1 MAIVHTRRTPQPP
14 RILTLVVTQ
23 LADGFG
29 GRFHAVLLSL
39 YAMRIGGLA
48 GFAGFT
54 ALGTLGIVI
63 STVIAGWLTAKLG
76 GRRTMVL
83 SAALLAICRVAAY
96 VVVAFDGSLL
106 TLGIL
111 RMLGAKA
118 GTLMVNAAKAQV
130 PDGKKAVSALAWM
143 NVANGIGQAL
153 ATAAAGLLALSPT
166 WLIVVLGAP
175 MAALPTLPMI
185 RLARHA
191 TSVAVPLR
199 EQWRAF
205 RIVAP
210 AALLGAWVQ
219 LWASGLANLKDGLTV
234 DLYSANWLGPVTLAS
249 LAGSFLAAAVLPRLE
264 KLRLPLASDW
274 VTWGAL
280 GVACIAGWAVA
291 DLGVAWLLVG
301 QLFAGVAAQA
311 LASLSEARVLEGA
324 GRENAMPALTAS
336 GGVAG
341 LFGAV
346 GVVVVPPALEAFGY
360 AGAAGV
366 LSAPLALT
374 ALYGVYRLFTTTR
387 PVVAAFAPAS
397 VVRARPAAEGD
408 AIAG

>member
-1 MAIVHTRRTPQPP
+1 MATVHTPSAPRPP
-14 RILTLVVTQ
+14 RVLVLVVTQ

-39 YAMRIGGLA
+39 YALRIGGLS
-48 GFAGFT
+48 GFAGLT

-63 STVIAGWLTAKLG
+63 STLLAGWLTSKLG

-96 VVVAFDGSLL
+96 VVVAFDGGVL

-143 NVANGIGQAL
+143 NVANGFGQVL
-153 ATAAAGLLALSPT
+153 ATATAGLLALSPT

-191 TSVAVPLR
+191 TSVAVPLK

-234 DLYSANWLGPVTLAS
+234 ELYSASWLGPITLAN
-249 LAGSFLAAAVLPRLE
+249 LAGSFLAATALPRLE
-264 KLRLPLASDW
+264 RLRLPLASDW
-274 VTWGAL
+274 VIWGAL
-280 GVACIAGWAVA
+280 GIACIAGWAIA
-291 DLGVAWLLVG
+291 DLGIVWLLVG

-341 LFGAV
+341 LLGAV
-346 GVVVVPPALEAFGY
+346 GVVVVPPLLEALGY
-360 AGAAGV
+360 AGAVGV
-366 LSAPLALT
+366 LSVPLALT
-374 ALYGVYRLFTTTR
+374 AFYGVYRLFTTTR

-397 VVRARPAAEGD
+397 VVRASPTTRGEVSSG
-408 AIAG
+408 

>member
-1 MAIVHTRRTPQPP
+1 MHSRRHTHPP
-14 RILTLVVTQ
+14 RVLTLIITQ

-39 YAMRIGGLA
+39 YAMRIGGLT

-63 STVIAGWLTAKLG
+63 STLMAGWLTAKLG

-83 SAALLAICRVAAY
+83 SAALLASCRVAAY
-96 VVVAFDGSLL
+96 VVVALDGSLL

-143 NVANGIGQAL
+143 NVAGGLGQAL
-153 ATAAAGLLALSPT
+153 ATAAAGLLALGPT
-166 WLIVVLGAP
+166 WLIVLLGAP

-191 TSVAVPLR
+191 TSVAVPLK

-205 RIVAP
+205 RFVAP
-210 AALLGAWVQ
+210 TALLGAWVQ

-234 DLYSANWLGPVTLAS
+234 DLYSASWLGPVTVAG
-249 LAGSFLAAAVLPRLE
+249 LAGSFVAAAALPRLE
-264 KLRLPLASDW
+264 KLRLPLATDW
-274 VTWGAL
+274 ITWAAL

-291 DLGVAWLLVG
+291 DLGIAWLLVG

-311 LASLSEARVLEGA
+311 LGALSEARVLEGA
-324 GRENAMPALTAS
+324 GRDNAMPALTAS
-336 GGVAG
+336 AGVAG
-341 LFGAV
+341 LFGAA
-346 GVVVVPPALEAFGY
+346 GVVIVPPLLRELGY
-360 AGAAGV
+360 AGASGI

-374 ALYGVYRLFTTTR
+374 ALYGLYRLFTSTR

-397 VVRARPAAEGD
+397 VVQARPGVGGD
-408 AIAG
+408 AAAG

>member
-1 MAIVHTRRTPQPP
+1 MTTSASRQSPQP
-14 RILTLVVTQ
+14 RILTLLLTQ

-63 STVIAGWLTAKLG
+63 STVMAGWLTSKLG
-76 GRRTMVL
+76 GRRTMVY
-83 SAALLAICRVAAY
+83 SAALLAVCRVAAY
-96 VVVAFDGSLL
+96 VVVACDGGLL

-130 PDGKKAVSALAWM
+130 PDGKNAVSSLAWM
-143 NVANGIGQAL
+143 NVANGIGQAV
-153 ATAAAGLLALSPT
+153 ATAAAGMLALGPT
-166 WLIVVLGAP
+166 WAIVIVGAP

-185 RLARHA
+185 RLARYA
-191 TSVAVPLR
+191 TTVAVPLK

-234 DLYSANWLGPVTLAS
+234 DLYTAKWLGPVTFVG
-249 LAGSFLAAAVLPRLE
+249 LAGSFVAAAVLPRLE
-264 KLRLPLASDW
+264 KLRLPLATDW
-274 VTWGAL
+274 ITWSAL
-280 GVACIAGWAVA
+280 GAACVAGWAVA

-301 QLFAGVAAQA
+301 QFLAGVAAQA
-311 LASLSEARVLEGA
+311 LGSMSEARVLEGA
-324 GRENAMPALTAS
+324 GRTNAMPALTAS

-341 LFGAV
+341 LFSAA
-346 GVVVVPPALEAFGY
+346 GVMVVPPLLDRLGY
-360 AGAAGV
+360 AGASGLLV
-366 LSAPLALT
+366 LPLALT
-374 ALYGVYRLFTTTR
+374 AAFGLYRLFGTTR
-387 PVVAAFAPAS
+387 PVVAAFAPAA
-397 VVRARPAAEGD
+397 VVRTRPSVEVDVASG
-408 AIAG
+408 